1 MRNFITAG
9 AVGLVLSAPVSAQA
23 AVSEQ
28 EVAELKQQ
36 VQALLSRVQQLE
48 AQNSQLAA
56 TGAAP
61 AAAAPK
67 VEELEARVAE
77 IESTN
82 DRQTD
87 QLAQAAAKDK
97 SMDWATKLKFK
108 GDLRYRHEMI
118 DEETKDDQTRH
129 RIRARLG
136 VEAKVADNVLVG
148 LQIATG
154 DPLDPRSTNSTLGD
168 SNIREQIQMDLAY
181 VDWRFMADTTL
192 TAGKQKYPWYRPGAS
207 LFYDG
212 DVNPEGVGL
221 KWGGK
226 TGPFASAW
234 GLWLSESSSGADANI
249 FGAQLGWAT
258 DFGLK
263 VALSYHDYGAIQ
275 RSSLLFKDYPAGN
288 TTYNGDTS
296 CNLPAPAV
304 AIRCYA
310 NDYNILGV
318 GAEYLTQ
325 VGRFPLSLW
334 GDYVSNEAAD
344 DLNTGYAVGV
354 KFGKASEP
362 HSWEMGLLYQD
373 VEADAQ
379 WAGFIDSDFAGG
391 ATQGKGLQFKGAW
404 VPVKNTS
411 VNLTLFDNTRNYDT
425 SSERDYRRL
434 QLDFNMK
441 F

>member
-1 MRNFITAG
+1 MRNLMIAG
-9 AVGLVLSAPVSAQA
+9 AVGLVLSTPVTARA

-28 EVAELKQQ
+28 EVAELKAQ
-36 VQALLSRVQQLE
+36 VAALLARVQQLE
-48 AQNSQLAA
+48 AQSGQAP
-56 TGAAP
+56 GAAP
-61 AAAAPK
+61 AADPAK
-67 VEELEARVAE
+67 VAELETRVAE

-87 QLAQAAAKDK
+87 QLAQAVAKDK
-97 SMDWATKLKFK
+97 GVDWASKVKWK

-118 DEETKDDQTRH
+118 DEETRDERTRQ
-129 RIRARLG
+129 RIRARFGLD
-136 VEAKVADNVLVG
+136 AKVSDELLVG

-168 SNIREQIQMDLAY
+168 SNQRDQVQLDLAY
-181 VDWRFMADTTL
+181 VDWKAFADGTV

-212 DVNPEGVGL
+212 DINPEGVAV

-234 GLWLSESSSGADANI
+234 GYWLSEVSAGADANL
-249 FGAQLGWAT
+249 FGAQLGWVT
-258 DFGLK
+258 DFGLTL
-263 VALSYHDYGAIQ
+263 AASYHDYGAIEG
-275 RSSLLFKDYPAGN
+275 SSLVFLEYPAGN
-288 TTYNGDTS
+288 TTYNGDS
-296 CNLPAPAV
+296 ACNLPAPTTG
-304 AIRCYA
+304 AIRCYV
-310 NDYNILGV
+310 NDYNVFGLS
-318 GAEYLTQ
+318 AEYAMQ
-325 VGRFPLSLW
+325 AGSYPLSLW
-334 GDYVSNEAAD
+334 ADYLNNEAAD
-344 DLNTGYAVGV
+344 DLNSGYALGV
-354 KFGKASEP
+354 RLGKASDP
-362 HSWEMGLLYQD
+362 GSWEVGLLYQD

-379 WAGFIDSDFAGG
+379 WGGFIDSDFAGG

-411 VNLTLFDNTRNYDT
+411 INLTLFDNTRNYDL
-425 SSERDYRRL
+425 SSERDYQRL